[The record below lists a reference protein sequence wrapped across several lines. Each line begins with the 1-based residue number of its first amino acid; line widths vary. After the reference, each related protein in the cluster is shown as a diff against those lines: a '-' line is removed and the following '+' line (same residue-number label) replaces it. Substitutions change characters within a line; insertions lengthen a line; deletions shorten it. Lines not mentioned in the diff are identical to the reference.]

1 MVSPNRRCFVNNRGG
16 NTQINFGARSRFT
29 PHFQFPA
36 NPLGTLAH
44 TRQAPMPYPFR
55 TISHVGINSFSVIS
69 YSQAKQIIAVS
80 DFGFDSARMRMVE
93 SIPQPLTSNPEDLN
107 VNVWMQRL
115 SGSFNNYPELYRILI
130 TILRNKFFSQGCD
143 FLC

>member
-36 NPLGTLAH
+36 NP
-44 TRQAPMPYPFR
+44 FR

-69 YSQAKQIIAVS
+69 YSQSKQIIAVS

-115 SGSFNNYPELYRILI
+115 SGSFNNYSELYRILI
-130 TILRNKFFSQGCD
+130 AVLRNKFFS
-143 FLC
+143 